1 MRVLAIAAGALV
13 AFVIGVGS
21 SSKAEPTRSL
31 NPVQS
36 DYVEHCGG
44 CHGIQGVSS
53 PARVPR
59 LRGKVGYFLC
69 TRQSR
74 AYLLRLPN
82 VALSSLD
89 DDRLAAT
96 MNFIVFQLGGASAN
110 AQAARFTADE
120 VARERKHSLSGA
132 SLVRARAAIV
142 RQIEEHCFIPRAELR
157 F

>member
-44 CHGIQGVSS
+44 CHGIQGVSF
-53 PARVPR
+53 PARVPQ
-59 LRGKVGYFLC
+59 LRGKVGHFLC
-69 TRQSR
+69 TPQSR

-96 MNFIVFQLGGASAN
+96 MNFVVFQLG
-110 AQAARFTADE
+110 
-120 VARERKHSLSGA
+120 
-132 SLVRARAAIV
+132 
-142 RQIEEHCFIPRAELR
+142 
-157 F
+157 

>member
-1 MRVLAIAAGALV
+1 MAVAAG
-13 AFVIGVGS
+13 VG
-21 SSKAEPTRSL
+21 SKAEPTRSL

-44 CHGIQGVSS
+44 CHGIQGISF

-59 LRGKVGYFLC
+59 LRDKVGYFLC
-69 TRQSR
+69 TPQSR

-96 MNFIVFQLGGASAN
+96 MNFIVFQLGGTSAN
-110 AQAARFTADE
+110 AKSLRFTADE
-120 VARERKHSLSGA
+120 IARERKHSLSGA
-132 SLVRARAAIV
+132 SLVRTRAAVV
-142 RQIEEHCFIPRAELR
+142 RQIEQQCSIPVTALQ